1 MDGIP
6 ATEYVRS
13 PFSSGV
19 REFMSFVQRAA
30 LRDAWGTLC
39 LGDPLSSPLA
49 HYESMWSLVGTS
61 NSLENT
67 DNLK

>member
-13 PFSSGV
+13 RLGFGF
-19 REFMSFVQRAA
+19 REFMSLLQRAA

-39 LGDPLSSPLA
+39 LGDPLSSLLA
-49 HYESMWSLVGTS
+49 QYESMWSLVGAS
-61 NSLENT
+61 HSLENT
-67 DNLK
+67 DK

>member
-13 PFSSGV
+13 VFGSGV

-39 LGDPLSSPLA
+39 LSLSSPLA
-49 HYESMWSLVGTS
+49 NYESMWSLVGAG
-61 NSLENT
+61 NSLEST
-67 DNLK
+67 DK